1 MKTLILAA
9 GKGTRLRPL
18 TTYVPKPMLPLQGKP
33 LLEWVL
39 LPLIEAGMKDF
50 VLAVSYL
57 AEQIVNYFGDGARWG
72 VRISYSRGP
81 EPAGKAGE
89 IWRARE
95 LLASD
100 EEPFL
105 LVPGDTIAHLDYRE
119 LLNFHRVHG
128 GPVTVAFSRRYR
140 LEVGTGEVDE
150 MDRVVRFREKA
161 NLDLPVSTGAYVL
174 DGRIFSE
181 IETLQPEGREVDL
194 PAEVFPR
201 LLAKGMPI
209 YGYVRDYPWWDVG
222 RMNDY
227 DKLVGLSPAQAGE
240 ILGGGGPDEHFQ
252 SL

>member
-18 TTYVPKPMLPLQGKP
+18 TAYVPKPMLPLQGKP

-39 LPLIEAGMKDF
+39 LPLIAAGMRDF

-72 VRISYSRGP
+72 VTISYSRGP

-95 LLASD
+95 LLHSGD
-100 EEPFL
+100 DPFL

-119 LLNFHRVHG
+119 LLDFHRSHG

-140 LEVGTGEVDE
+140 LEVGTAELDE
-150 MDRVVRFREKA
+150 KNRVTRFREKA
-161 NLDLPVSTGAYVL
+161 NLDQPVSTGAYVL
-174 DGRIFSE
+174 DERILSQ
-181 IETLQPEGREVDL
+181 IEALQPEGREVDL

-201 LLAKGMPI
+201 LLAQGTPI
-209 YGYVRDYPWWDVG
+209 YGYVGDYSWWDVG

-227 DKLVGLSPAQAGE
+227 EKLTGLSPAQAGE
-240 ILGGGGPDEHFQ
+240 ILGGGGRDGHLQ